1 MTGST
6 NDEVLGNAK
15 DLGHVA
21 GAFRNLGQAKTA
33 GEDIVSRAPAAQGS
47 FRVLYSPA
55 MTTDL
60 TPQGVLRQWLLTT
73 LGELGGSAPTAQ
85 ALREMERR
93 YGSLLTPG
101 DWEGTERDN
110 EPKWHNRTRFERK
123 KMERESL
130 LVPAQ
135 HSRGIW
141 RLTESGSAEYRR
153 HRGSVVV
160 PQPPTTE
167 RSVGPVQPGGNE
179 SPTRVEVT
187 TQRVVRSTA
196 VAEYVKG
203 VHDSTCQ
210 ICGTR
215 LATPTGAYAE
225 AAHIQPLGRPH
236 EGPDVSSNVLCLCP
250 NHHVLF
256 DLGMLHITDD
266 LVVVEQPSGT
276 HRGRLAER
284 PGHQVDSRFLQY
296 HRAHHT
302 GGDKRD
308 S

>member
-1 MTGST
+1 MTS
-6 NDEVLGNAK
+6 
-15 DLGHVA
+15 
-21 GAFRNLGQAKTA
+21 
-33 GEDIVSRAPAAQGS
+33 
-47 FRVLYSPA
+47 
-55 MTTDL
+55 DL
-60 TPQGVLRQWLLTT
+60 TPQRVLRQWLLTT

-93 YGSLLTPG
+93 YGSHLTPG

-123 KMERESL
+123 KMEREGL
-130 LVPAQ
+130 LVPARE
-135 HSRGIW
+135 SRGVW
-141 RLTESGSAEYRR
+141 RLTETGSDEYRR
-153 HRGSVVV
+153 YRGPIVV
-160 PQPPTTE
+160 PPQPTMTRE
-167 RSVGPVQPGGNE
+167 RSIDPLQPDGNQ
-179 SPTRVEVT
+179 SPTRIEVT
-187 TQRVVRSTA
+187 TQRIVRSTA
-196 VAEYVKG
+196 VAEYVKR

-225 AAHIQPLGRPH
+225 AAHIQPLGHPH

-266 LVVVEQPSGT
+266 LIVIDQHSGT
-276 HRGRLAER
+276 PIGRLAER
-284 PGHQVDSRFLQY
+284 PGHEIERRYLEY
-296 HRAHHT
+296 HRTHH
-302 GGDKRD
+302 GGDGER